1 MNILDTIIT
10 KTYNVSCEF
19 ANINNFKQALL
30 KYGMNGNA
38 ENCKT
43 IYEVKQNLLNNLS
56 NFNGDYDEL
65 AFIQVLNEDIDKIIF
80 QNSEVC
86 RYNIDEIGLMT
97 TMGKYL
103 KLLEKLDIYATP
115 PKFYVVDAFPEPF
128 ANTDWSAFCPDAE
141 DERNYGIPKGI
152 YFLKKHIRPYYSEI
166 LLAHEMIHSLC
177 GENNPELF
185 AMGIEEGIA
194 EIIGS
199 LYLAGNVLGINAVS
213 NNFAYTRFNRNANLL
228 WTLYLDHTRQA
239 YLLYRKYGIEILA
252 YMINKGRCEIHDI
265 EKKLFSKEP
274 LVFDFSSKTYLGE
287 AFDNMLE
294 YLLLAFTPN
303 YVVTPLQKI
312 LIREAKT
319 GVMIKEICDKVQVP
333 MEIVKEELSKIAFAT
348 SLFMLDGDK
357 IGYSNV
363 ELYKTSKKDCFIPI
377 IRYYKEM

>member
-1 MNILDTIIT
+1 MNILDHIIA
-10 KTYNVSCEF
+10 KTYNANCEF
-19 ANINNFKQALL
+19 ANFNNFKQALL

-43 IYEVKQNLLNNLS
+43 IYEVKQNLINNLAKLNN
-56 NFNGDYDEL
+56 NYEEK
-65 AFIQVLNEDIDKIIF
+65 AFIRVLHEDIDKILF
-80 QNSEVC
+80 QSNNVY
-86 RYNIDEIGLMT
+86 RDNIDEIGLKT
-97 TMGKYL
+97 TMRKYL
-103 KLLEKLDIYATP
+103 KLLKKLNIYVTS
-115 PKFYVVDAFPEPF
+115 PKFYVVDAFPKPF
-128 ANTDWSAFCPDAE
+128 DNTDWSAFCPDAE

-166 LLAHEMIHSLC
+166 LLAHEMVHSLC
-177 GENNPELF
+177 GESNPELF

-252 YMINKGRCEIHDI
+252 YMINKGRCEIHNI
-265 EKKLFSKEP
+265 ERKLFSKEQ
-274 LVFDFSSKTYLGE
+274 FIFNFSSKTYLGE
-287 AFDNMLE
+287 EFDNMLE

-312 LIREAKT
+312 LIREAKE
-319 GVMIKEICDKVQVP
+319 GVMIKEICDKVQMP
-333 MEIVKEELSKIAFAT
+333 TEIVKAELSKIAFAT
-348 SLFMLDGDK
+348 SLFMLDEDK

-363 ELYKTSKKDCFIPI
+363 ELYKTSKKDCFIPV
-377 IRYYKEM
+377 IRYYKEV

>member
-10 KTYNVSCEF
+10 KTYNVNCEF
-19 ANINNFKQALL
+19 ANFNNFKQALL
-30 KYGMNGNA
+30 KYGMNGNP

-56 NFNGDYDEL
+56 EFKGKYDEC
-65 AFIQVLNEDIDKIIF
+65 AFIQVLYEDIDKIIS
-80 QNSEVC
+80 QNNDVC
-86 RYNIDEIGLMT
+86 RYNIDEIGLLS

-103 KLLEKLDIYATP
+103 KLLEKLNICAES
-115 PKFYVVDAFPEPF
+115 PKFYLVDTFPEPF

-177 GENNPELF
+177 GESNPELF

-239 YLLYRKYGIEILA
+239 YLLYRKYGIEIFA
-252 YMINKGRCEIHDI
+252 YMINKGRCEIHEI
-265 EKKLFSKEP
+265 ERKLFSKEQ
-274 LVFDFSSKTYLGE
+274 LRLDFSSKTYFGE

-312 LIREAKT
+312 LIREAKE
-319 GVMIKEICDKVQVP
+319 GVRIKEICDKIQMP
-333 MEIVKEELSKIAFAT
+333 MEIVKDELGKIAFAT

-363 ELYKTSKKDCFIPI
+363 ELYKISKKDCFIPV
-377 IRYYKEM
+377 IRYYREM